1 MESDIKGQ
9 LNKFIK
15 DKVMKENLVHIF
27 EEKIM
32 DRKAMFIPIL
42 GVATFMLV
50 GYAAADTEAP
60 EIMSDHLEVS
70 YGEKFDVDAIDISD
84 NRDGRDSITVQ
95 AKTASLDVN
104 QLGDYTVDVIAT
116 DSFNNETTK
125 TITVSVV
132 DQVGPEF
139 ETLGSNEGYVVEVPV
154 NGSTDLSSYIKA
166 TDNVDGDVTPFM
178 TSDSTLDTS
187 KLGTQTITLKASDV
201 SGNET
206 EKTLEFAVTDTQAP
220 VIHLKKGG
228 DVVTNYGAA
237 FNLSDYVE
245 ITDNYDKSIAPT
257 VEGNIDAK
265 KENEKQTLNISATDT
280 SGNTSTATLNVTV
293 KDTEAPVITLSRNEL
308 SVRAGTAVD
317 FTQYL
322 RSATDN
328 KDGDIKGKVS
338 IPTVRTSRAGTYTAT
353 YSVTDTAGNKGTAAL
368 TVKVTANPSS
378 SGSGGSSVGSSSRP
392 NYYGTSVVGA
402 AYSRLGCPYKWGAAG
417 PNAFD
422 CSGLV
427 VWCYAKAGKSLPHS
441 SGALASAGTRVSI
454 SSAKPGDILWKPGH
468 VGIYIGGGKYI
479 HAPHTG
485 DVVKISSDV
494 HRFSYA
500 VRP

>member
-1 MESDIKGQ
+1 MESEIKGQ
-9 LNKFIK
+9 LNKLIK
-15 DKVMKENLVHIF
+15 NKVIKEKGFRFF

-32 DRKAMFIPIL
+32 NRKAMFIPIL

-60 EIMSDHLEVS
+60 EIISDRIEVS
-70 YGEKFDVDAIDISD
+70 YGEKFDVDAIDITD
-84 NRDGRDSITVQ
+84 NRDERDSITVQ
-95 AKTASLDVN
+95 ANKASLDVD
-104 QLGDYTVDVIAT
+104 QLGEYTVDVTAT

-154 NGSTDLSSYIKA
+154 HGSKDLASYIKA
-166 TDNVDGDVTPFM
+166 VDNVDGDVTPFM
-178 TSDSTLDTS
+178 TANKDLDTS
-187 KLGTQTITLKASDV
+187 KLGTQTITLTASDV

-206 EKTLEFAVTDTQAP
+206 EKTIEFAVTDTQAP
-220 VIHLKKGG
+220 QINLTQGS
-228 DVVTNYGAA
+228 DVVVNYKSA
-237 FNLSDYVE
+237 FNLSDYVNV
-245 ITDNYDKSIAPT
+245 TDNFDTSITPVVDGT
-257 VEGNIDAK
+257 VDVN
-265 KENEKQTLNISATDT
+265 KENEKQTLTITATDL

-293 KDTEAPVITLSRNEL
+293 KDIEAPVITLSRSEL
-308 SVRAGTAVD
+308 SVNTGSSVD
-317 FTQYL
+317 FSQYL
-322 RSATDN
+322 KSATDN
-328 KDGDIKGKVS
+328 KDGDITNKVS

-353 YSVTDTAGNKGTAAL
+353 YSVTDNAGNKSTANL
-368 TVKVTANPSS
+368 TVKVNSIS
-378 SGSGGSSVGSSSRP
+378 SGSGIGSSSRP

-441 SGALASAGTRVSI
+441 SGALASSGTRISI
-454 SSAKPGDILWKPGH
+454 SAAQPGDILWRPGH

-479 HAPHTG
+479 HAPHSG
-485 DVVKISSDV
+485 DVVKISSGANS
-494 HRFSYA
+494 FSYA

>member
-1 MESDIKGQ
+1 MESHTREK

-15 DKVMKENLVHIF
+15 DKVMTEKFVHLF

-32 DRKAMFIPIL
+32 NRKAMFIPIL

-60 EIMSDHLEVS
+60 KVNTTYMEIS

-84 NRDGRDSITVQ
+84 NRDSRDSITVEAQ
-95 AKTASLDVN
+95 TASLDVS
-104 QLGDYTVDVIAT
+104 QLGEYKVDVVAN
-116 DSFNNETTK
+116 DSFNNQTTK

-139 ETLGSNEGYVVEVPV
+139 ETLGSSEGYVVEVPV
-154 NGSTDLSSYIKA
+154 LGSSDLASYIKA
-166 TDNVDGDVTPFM
+166 VDNVDGDVTPFV
-178 TSDSTLDTS
+178 SADQDLDTS
-187 KLGTQTITLKASDV
+187 KLGTQTIHLTASDN

-206 EKTLEFAVTDTQAP
+206 SKTIEFAVTDTVAP
-220 VIHLKKGG
+220 TIQFKNGA
-228 DVVTNYGAA
+228 DVTAKYGTA
-237 FNLSDYVE
+237 FNLTDYVE
-245 ITDNYDKSIAPT
+245 IKDNYDQSVSTKI
-257 VEGNIDAK
+257 EGNIDVH
-265 KENEKQTLNISATDT
+265 KENEKQTLNISATDS

-293 KDTEAPVITLSRNEL
+293 KDGDAPVITLTQSRIN
-308 SVRAGTAVD
+308 VTAGTTVNFA
-317 FTQYL
+317 QYL
-322 RSATDN
+322 KSATDN
-328 KDGDIKGKVS
+328 KDGDLKSKVS
-338 IPTVRTSRAGTYTAT
+338 IPTLKTTKAGTYSAVYSVSDSTGNKETAT
-353 YSVTDTAGNKGTAAL
+353 L
-368 TVKVTANPSS
+368 TVKVKASASS
-378 SGSGGSSVGSSSRP
+378 NVGSSSRP

-427 VWCYAKAGKSLPHS
+427 QWCYAKAGKSLPHS
-441 SGALASAGTRVSI
+441 SGALASCGTRVSI

-479 HAPHTG
+479 HAPHTV

-494 HRFSYA
+494 GRFSYA

>member
-1 MESDIKGQ
+1 MDRNIKEQ
-9 LNKFIK
+9 VNKFLE
-15 DKVMKENLVHIF
+15 DKVMKENLVHFF

-32 DRKAMFIPIL
+32 NRKAMFIPIL

-50 GYAAADTEAP
+50 GYAAADTESP
-60 EIMSDHLEVS
+60 EIISDQLEVA

-84 NRDGRDSITVQ
+84 NRDGRDSIIVQ
-95 AKTASLDVN
+95 ANTASLDVD
-104 QLGDYTVDVIAT
+104 QLGDYTVDVVAT

-139 ETLGSNEGYVVEVPV
+139 ETLGSSEGYVVEVPV

-166 TDNVDGDVTPFM
+166 VDNVDGDVTPFM
-178 TSDSTLDTS
+178 SADTTLDTS

-220 VIHLKKGG
+220 VINFKQGA
-228 DVVTNYGAA
+228 DVTINYGSA
-237 FNLSDYVE
+237 FNLADYVE
-245 ITDNYDKSIAPT
+245 VTDNFDGTINPT
-257 VEGNIDAK
+257 VEGSIDVN
-265 KENEKQTLNISATDT
+265 KENEKQALNISATDT
-280 SGNTSTATLNVTV
+280 SGNTVNGTLNVTV
-293 KDTEAPVITLSRNEL
+293 KDVEAPVITLNRNEL
-308 SVRAGTAVD
+308 SVKAGTSID
-317 FTQYL
+317 FAQYL
-322 RSATDN
+322 SSAVDN
-328 KDGDIKGKVS
+328 KDGNIKDKVS
-338 IPTVRTSRAGTYTAT
+338 LPSIKTSKAGTYTAT
-353 YSVTDTAGNKGTAAL
+353 YSVTDTSGNRGTAAL
-368 TVKVTANPSS
+368 TVKVTANTSS
-378 SGSGGSSVGSSSRP
+378 SGVGSSSRP

-402 AYSRLGCPYKWGAAG
+402 AYSRLGCPYVWGAAG

-427 VWCYAKAGKSLPHS
+427 QWCYAKAGKFLPHS
-441 SGALASAGTRVSI
+441 SGALASCGTRVSI
-454 SSAKPGDILWKPGH
+454 SAAQPGDILWRPGH

-479 HAPHTG
+479 HAPTTG
-485 DVVKISSDV
+485 DVVKISSNASS
-494 HRFSYA
+494 FSYA

>member
-9 LNKFIK
+9 LNKIIK
-15 DKVMKENLVHIF
+15 DKVMKENLVHLF

-32 DRKAMFIPIL
+32 NRKAMFIPIL

-60 EIMSDHLEVS
+60 EIISDSIEVS

-84 NRDGRDSITVQ
+84 NRDGRDSIIVQ
-95 AKTASLDVN
+95 ANTASLDVN
-104 QLGDYTVDVIAT
+104 QLGDYTVDVVAT

-132 DQVGPEF
+132 DQIGPEF
-139 ETLGSNEGYVVEVPV
+139 ETLGSSEGYVVEVPV
-154 NGSTDLSSYIKA
+154 NGSSDLSSYIKA

-178 TSDSTLDTS
+178 MADATLDTS
-187 KLGTQTITLKASDV
+187 KLGTQTITLKASDI

-220 VIHLKKGG
+220 VINLKKGA
-228 DVVTNYGAA
+228 DVVANYGEA
-237 FNLSDYVE
+237 FNLSEYVE
-245 ITDNYDKSIAPT
+245 ITDNYDKSLTPT
-257 VEGNIDAK
+257 VDGSIDVN
-265 KENEKQTLNISATDT
+265 KENEKQALNISVTDT

-293 KDTEAPVITLSRNEL
+293 KDTQAPVITLSKSEI
-308 SVRAGTAVD
+308 SVKAGTSVD
-317 FTQYL
+317 FSQYL

-338 IPTVRTSRAGTYTAT
+338 IPTVKTSKAGTYTAT
-353 YSVTDTAGNKGTAAL
+353 YSVTDTAGNKGSAAL
-368 TVKVTANPSS
+368 TVKVTANSSS
-378 SGSGGSSVGSSSRP
+378 SGSSAGTSSRP

-417 PNAFD
+417 PNSFD

-441 SGALASAGTRVSI
+441 SGALASCGTRVSI
-454 SSAKPGDILWKPGH
+454 SSAQPGDILWRPGH

-494 HRFSYA
+494 SRFSYA

>member
-1 MESDIKGQ
+1 MEIDIKGQ
-9 LNKFIK
+9 LNRIIK
-15 DKVMKENLVHIF
+15 NKVIRENGLRFF

-32 DRKAMFIPIL
+32 NRKAMFIPIL

-60 EIMSDHLEVS
+60 EVISDHVEVP
-70 YGEKFDVDAIDISD
+70 YGEKFDVDAIDITD
-84 NRDGRDSITVQ
+84 NRDDRDSITVQ
-95 AKTASLDVN
+95 ANVASLDVK
-104 QLGDYTVDVIAT
+104 QLGDYSVDVTAT
-116 DSFNNETTK
+116 DSFNNQTTK
-125 TITVSVV
+125 KVKVSVV

-154 NGSTDLSSYIKA
+154 NGSTDFASYIKA
-166 TDNVDGDVTPFM
+166 VDNVDGDVTPFM
-178 TSDSTLDTS
+178 TADKDLDTS
-187 KLGTQTITLKASDV
+187 KLGTQTITLTASDV

-206 EKTLEFAVTDTQAP
+206 QKTLEFAVSDTQAP
-220 VIHLKKGG
+220 VIQLKQGA
-228 DVVTNYGAA
+228 DVVANYGTA

-245 ITDNYDKSIAPT
+245 VTDNFDKSIVPQ
-257 VEGNIDAK
+257 VEGSVDVN
-265 KENEKQTLNISATDT
+265 KENEKQVLTITATDK
-280 SGNTSTATLNVTV
+280 SGNAATATLNVTV
-293 KDTEAPVITLSRNEL
+293 KDVEAPVISLSRNEI
-308 SVRAGTAVD
+308 SVKAGTSVD
-317 FTQYL
+317 FAQYL
-322 RSATDN
+322 QSATDN
-328 KDGDIKGKVS
+328 KDGDIKNKVS
-338 IPTVRTSRAGTYTAT
+338 LPTIRTSSAGTYTAT
-353 YSVTDTAGNKGTAAL
+353 YAVSDSAGNKATANL
-368 TVKVTANPSS
+368 TVKVTANTA
-378 SGSGGSSVGSSSRP
+378 GATGTGSSSRP

-441 SGALASAGTRVSI
+441 SGALASSGTRISI
-454 SSAKPGDILWKPGH
+454 SAAQPGDILWRPGH

-485 DVVKISSDV
+485 DVVKISSGASS
-494 HRFSYA
+494 FSYA

>member
-1 MESDIKGQ
+1 MENDIKGQ

-15 DKVMKENLVHIF
+15 DKVMKENLVHLF

-32 DRKAMFIPIL
+32 NRKAMFIPIL

-50 GYAAADTEAP
+50 GYAAADTKAP

-70 YGEKFDVDAIDISD
+70 YGEKFDVDAIDIKD

-104 QLGDYTVDVIAT
+104 QIGDYTIDVTAT

-132 DQVGPEF
+132 DQIGPEF

-166 TDNVDGDVTPFM
+166 VDNVDGDVTPFM
-178 TSDSTLDTS
+178 TSDCTLDTS
-187 KLGTQTITLKASDV
+187 KLGTQTITLNASDV

-206 EKTLEFAVTDTQAP
+206 EKVLEFAVTDSQAP
-220 VIHLKKGG
+220 VIHLKKGA
-228 DVVTNYGAA
+228 DVVANYGAA

-245 ITDNYDKSIAPT
+245 VTDNYDQSLAPT
-257 VEGNIDAK
+257 VEGNIDVR
-265 KENEKQTLNISATDT
+265 KENEKQALNISVTDT
-280 SGNTSTATLNVTV
+280 SGNMAKATLNVTV
-293 KDTEAPVITLSRNEL
+293 KDTEAPTITLNRNEL
-308 SVRAGTAVD
+308 SVNAGTSVD
-317 FTQYL
+317 FSQYL
-322 RSATDN
+322 SGAFDN
-328 KDGDIKGKVS
+328 KDGDLKGKVS

-353 YSVTDTAGNKGTAAL
+353 YSVADTAGNKGTASL
-368 TVKVTANPSS
+368 TVKVKANPSS
-378 SGSGGSSVGSSSRP
+378 GGSNVGSSSRP

-402 AYSRLGCPYKWGAAG
+402 AYSRLGCPYKWGASG
-417 PNAFD
+417 PNSFD